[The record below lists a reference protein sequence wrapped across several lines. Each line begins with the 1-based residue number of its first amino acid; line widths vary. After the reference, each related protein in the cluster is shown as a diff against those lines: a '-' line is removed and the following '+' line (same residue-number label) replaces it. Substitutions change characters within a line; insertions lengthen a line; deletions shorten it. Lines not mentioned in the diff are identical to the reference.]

1 MNNSI
6 TKKQLKE
13 FGLVIGLGFPIL
25 IGWIIPI
32 IYNHNFRSWTIIVGL
47 IFCLFGILKPKF
59 LFYPYKAW
67 MKLGNI
73 LGWINSK
80 LILGIIFIF
89 VLEPISLI
97 MKITGYDPLRL
108 KKSNKISFR
117 EDKSNHKIDLN
128 RIF

>member
-1 MNNSI
+1 M
-6 TKKQLKE
+6 
-13 FGLVIGLGFPIL
+13 
-25 IGWIIPI
+25 
-32 IYNHNFRSWTIIVGL
+32 GL
-47 IFCLFGILKPKF
+47 IFCLFGILKPEF